1 MKTVIFWF
9 SFIVLFLIPKE
20 SYILLQI
27 WALDKSKTKKKKENK
42 YTTNNNDQKTPIKTK
57 IFTENKR

>member
-27 WALDKSKTKKKKENK
+27 WALDKSKTKKKENK

>member
-20 SYILLQI
+20 SHILLQI